1 MPYWRINADEAVR
14 QFQKGELRE
23 SDQEWHKMVPKEAI
37 EAFGKQEVQRQ
48 SVIFEVF
55 KAERDYVADLRS
67 IQDVWCL
74 CIHLPLLLLTQVR
87 SVIYQR
93 AKESAISDHQT
104 SRAPEFHRRSFWKP
118 K

>member
-1 MPYWRINADEAVR
+1 MLIPHRRLDSDEAVR
-14 QFQKGELRE
+14 RFQKGELPD

-67 IQDVWCL
+67 IQEVWCL
-74 CIHLPLLLLTQVR
+74 CMRLPFRILTQVR
-87 SVIYQR
+87 LDIHQR
-93 AKESAISDHQT
+93 AKKCTCSDHQT
-104 SRAPEFHRRSFWKP
+104 IRA
-118 K
+118 